1 MSKFKIVCNEA
12 HYDEERDA
20 LATSGKLDF
29 YGEPAEFEYMEKDGR
44 FSLSVVGK
52 DFEVDGHVKN
62 FPSVSGYGLSN
73 SAVQEFLKD
82 PDAVHNAV
90 REMVDDFCENNH
102 DARIARLN
110 YAAPEIDA
118 GSVGAHDLKR
128 CEGDVGDYYGQL
140 HIEAEPLRFTA
151 DRDGSIRQI
160 AFYGEP
166 LQDAKTFGFGDKLM
180 EMVENEVRDVI
191 AVRIRQEER
200 GDALKEETI
209 EANERSSYDFER

>member
-1 MSKFKIVCNEA
+1 MSKFKIICNEA
-12 HYDEERDA
+12 HYDRDRDA
-20 LATSGKLDF
+20 LVASGKMDF
-29 YGEPAEFEYMEKDGR
+29 YGEPAEFEYTEKDGR
-44 FSLSVVGK
+44 FSLSVRAK
-52 DFEVDGHVKN
+52 DFEIDDHVKG

-73 SAVQEFLKD
+73 HAALEFLKD
-82 PDAVHNAV
+82 PDAVHIAV

-160 AFYGEP
+160 AFCGEP
-166 LQDAKTFGFGDKLM
+166 LQDVKTFGFSEKLM
-180 EMVENEVRDVI
+180 EMLEEEVRDVV

-200 GDALKEETI
+200 GDALDGESI
-209 EANERSSYDFER
+209 EADERSSHDFER

>member
-1 MSKFKIVCNEA
+1 MSKFMIICNEA
-12 HYDEERDA
+12 HYDVERDA
-20 LATSGKLDF
+20 LVTSGKLDF
-29 YGEPAEFEYMEKDGR
+29 YGEPAEFEYMEQDGR
-44 FSLSVVGK
+44 FSLSVRAK
-52 DFEVDGHVKN
+52 DFEIDDHVKD

-73 SAVQEFLKD
+73 HAAQEFLKNPD
-82 PDAVHNAV
+82 VLHDAVHQ
-90 REMVDDFCENNH
+90 MVDDFCENSH

-128 CEGDVGDYYGQL
+128 NEGDIGDYYGQL